1 MSLRKIVL
9 AVSMIAIAS
18 SASAGGL
25 SGKYCS
31 SDATAKY
38 WFIFKPDGTGTYY
51 DTEGYTFAAEYSGD
65 PNFTIRSKKENG
77 VEFYFYRR
85 EKDLVKTG
93 ESTGRTCSGDGC
105 VYHKGHC

>member
-65 PNFTIRSKKENG
+65 PNFTIRSKELLAERPERG
-77 VEFYFYRR
+77 GFFLGRA
-85 EKDLVKTG
+85 
-93 ESTGRTCSGDGC
+93 GRTRLRQVRQGRSCS
-105 VYHKGHC
+105 